1 MLHTCTVME
10 GVTMTLPESE
20 NVDHP
25 RKLEEKAQNADSQHT
40 IYLAT
45 NSAIKNNLTTPQYN

>member
-1 MLHTCTVME
+1 MLHTCTVMK

-25 RKLEEKAQNADSQHT
+25 RKLEEKAQNTDSRYT

-45 NSAIKNNLTTPQYN
+45 NSTIKDNLTTPQYN